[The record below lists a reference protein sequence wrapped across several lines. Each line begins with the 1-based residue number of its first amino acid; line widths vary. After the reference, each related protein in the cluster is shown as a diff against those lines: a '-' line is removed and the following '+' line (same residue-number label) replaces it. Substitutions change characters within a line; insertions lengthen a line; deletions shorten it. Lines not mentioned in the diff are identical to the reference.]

1 MGFRRRAAPLAGLLA
16 ALTLVCASPSVL
28 AEPHSPRSSATARI
42 AAAEPPAACAGRAK
56 DVPGGPDGAG
66 SCWPGPSNTGVPAGT
81 QLTAY
86 TGPCSITA
94 ANTVIE
100 GKTVN
105 CALGIRAANV
115 TIKNS
120 RINGTVIL
128 DTDSPGSS
136 SWSLTLQDSEVDA
149 GQVQLSAV
157 GWGNLKVIRSNVHGG
172 QTSVQCE
179 ENSVSCLVQDS
190 YLHGQYLPSN
200 EPWHLG
206 GFLSDGGRNITLQ
219 HNFIVCDQPVNA
231 VSEGCT
237 GDVNFIP
244 NFAPINGAL
253 IERNLFGAN
262 AGSSYCTYG
271 GEKAT
276 SPTPNSFNVIYRD
289 NVFQRG
295 ESGKCAAFGP
305 VTDFDVRNSGN
316 QWTCNIWDNGGL
328 VAAPNTS
335 GGSRLTCDAD
345 RDGLNDDAE
354 LRRYRTDARWRDT
367 DTDGLLDGAEVN
379 RYRTNPRS
387 RDTDR
392 DGLTDNAEVRR
403 YHTDARRRDT
413 DRDGILDGA
422 EVNRYRTNPRNRDT
436 DGDGWTD
443 GAELRAGTNP
453 RARLSHPTSSK

>member
-1 MGFRRRAAPLAGLLA
+1 MGFRRRAAPLAGALA

-28 AEPHSPRSSATARI
+28 AEPHSPKSSTTAWI

-56 DVPGGPDGAG
+56 DVPGGPDGTG

-94 ANTVIE
+94 ANTVID

-136 SWSLTLQDSEVDA
+136 AWSLTLQDSEVDA

-237 GDVNFIP
+237 GDVNLIP

-253 IERNLFGAN
+253 IERNLLGAN
-262 AGSSYCTYG
+262 VRFVLLHVRWGEDDVADPSLLQRHLSRQRLPAGRKR
-271 GEKAT
+271 EM
-276 SPTPNSFNVIYRD
+276 R
-289 NVFQRG
+289 
-295 ESGKCAAFGP
+295 
-305 VTDFDVRNSGN
+305 
-316 QWTCNIWDNGGL
+316 
-328 VAAPNTS
+328 
-335 GGSRLTCDAD
+335 RL
-345 RDGLNDDAE
+345 
-354 LRRYRTDARWRDT
+354 
-367 DTDGLLDGAEVN
+367 
-379 RYRTNPRS
+379 RS
-387 RDTDR
+387 RHR
-392 DGLTDNAEVRR
+392 
-403 YHTDARRRDT
+403 
-413 DRDGILDGA
+413 
-422 EVNRYRTNPRNRDT
+422 
-436 DGDGWTD
+436 
-443 GAELRAGTNP
+443 LRCTEQRESMDMQHLGQR
-453 RARLSHPTSSK
+453 RARQPRRTRAEAPG